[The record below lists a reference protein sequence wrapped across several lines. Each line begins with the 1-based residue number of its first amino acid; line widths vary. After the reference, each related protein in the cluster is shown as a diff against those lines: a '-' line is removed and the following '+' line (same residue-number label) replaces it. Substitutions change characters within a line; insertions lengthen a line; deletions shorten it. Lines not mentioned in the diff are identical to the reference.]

1 MFTGSYLHNHSAYN
15 QHNNHYKQY
24 VLLFCNR
31 LDSLVCKREEM
42 MK

>member
-15 QHNNHYKQY
+15 LHNNHYKQY
-24 VLLFCNR
+24 VLVCCNH